1 MIAPQI
7 IFCDEVSPRIE
18 NLQRGDVV
26 VKILD
31 QLEGV
36 YVCVEKK
43 VYNHKLLEEENLR
56 VGASYLRLDRQSA
69 SVYKSNA
76 AIFRGVDYAESF
88 PCVFLES
95 EETSKYCNAVKA
107 YERVVATLKTDIGYA
122 VTLALLEND
131 EGAVEMFGQSQGR
144 WKQVRLTFFSDET
157 CAVFELE
164 SGIFLRH
171 DGERFLLRN
180 ATPSFVS
187 EKYFEFLEPQVSLL
201 VGVLTSD
208 KEEII
213 DAIVDASLFRYCH
226 GPASYEE
233 YDAEKSLLK
242 GVVFGTKLVFS
253 LKGPALRLKQ
263 FLKDCEKI
271 DFHRYSKFDYSYTF
285 TNIENVCK
293 VTEERESVDVW
304 RCTTRRNL
312 LISITAILLCIFD
325 LPYVVLE
332 ILDRLDICF
341 WLPHKEKIDLIFSV
355 VASIRKIRDAK
366 SSNKHRKIDE

>member
-213 DAIVDASLFRYCH
+213 DAIVDASLFRYCY
-226 GPASYEE
+226 GPVSYEK

-242 GVVFGTKLVFS
+242 GVGLGTKLVFS
-253 LKGPALRLKQ
+253 VKGSALRLKE
-263 FLKDCEKI
+263 FFEDCEKI

-285 TNIENVCK
+285 TNIEAACN

-312 LISITAILLCIFD
+312 LISIIAILLCIFD
-325 LPYVVLE
+325 LPYVILE
-332 ILDRLDICF
+332 ILDKLDICF

-355 VASIRKIRDAK
+355 RASVCKIRDAK
-366 SSNKHRKIDE
+366 SSNKARKIDE